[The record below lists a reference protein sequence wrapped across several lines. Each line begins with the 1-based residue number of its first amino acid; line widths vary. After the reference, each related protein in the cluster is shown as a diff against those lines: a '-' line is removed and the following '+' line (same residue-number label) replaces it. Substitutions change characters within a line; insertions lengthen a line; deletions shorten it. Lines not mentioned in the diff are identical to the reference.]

1 MMANN
6 QIGPEAVWTPR
17 RSEVNSAMY
26 VERPEIEKQLERF
39 LRQNTNILIH
49 GESGSGKSWLYRSV
63 LDKLRAKL
71 AVGNLANAS
80 RLGSI
85 TAEIKNLLN
94 RDQEATKVGYD
105 ETKKVKASA
114 CVLESELEHQAHYHI
129 GELDP
134 FEALVS
140 ALRKKAGSRATVVLA
155 LDNLEAIRDNDDLM
169 QELANLIILLDDER
183 YARHSVKLLLVG
195 VPGDVRSYFNKTPNR
210 QTVVNRLS
218 ELREVSR
225 LTHDQARELIIRG
238 FEQQL
243 SYNFE
248 SGKKDKIVNHVIWVT
263 DRIPQ
268 RIHEY
273 CLELAYLAED
283 CKYVLHENHL
293 VSADARWL
301 SNSLSNSYSVIEKLM
316 NGRETRIGRRN
327 QVLYALGQS
336 DEFEIR
342 YTSIEEVVR
351 RVFPA
356 STDGR
361 TLNISGI
368 LSELSSDEA
377 GLLKRSPKGDSY
389 VFLDPKYRMCLR
401 SMLVFDKEAGRVLK
415 RTVEESGEG
424 INVEEVSDSID

>member
-1 MMANN
+1 MANTRVA
-6 QIGPEAVWTPR
+6 PEAVWTPR

-26 VERPEIEKQLERF
+26 VERPELQQQLNRF
-39 LRQNTNILIH
+39 LCQNTNILIH

-63 LDKLRAKL
+63 LDKLGAHL

-94 RDQEATKVGYD
+94 REQEPKKVGYD
-105 ETKKVKASA
+105 ETKKAKVSTL
-114 CVLESELEHQAHYHI
+114 VLGSELEHQGHYQI
-129 GELDP
+129 GELEP

-140 ALRKKAGSRATVVLA
+140 ALRKKVGKKAPVVLA
-155 LDNLEAIRDNDDLM
+155 LDNLEAIRDNDGLM
-169 QELANLIILLDDER
+169 KELANLIILLDDDR
-183 YARHSVKLLLVG
+183 YARHNVKLLLVG
-195 VPGDVRSYFNKTPNR
+195 VPGDVRTYFSQTPNR

-225 LTHDQARELIIRG
+225 LTHYQARELVLRG
-238 FEQQL
+238 FKQQL
-243 SYNFE
+243 GYNFE
-248 SGKKDKIVNHVIWVT
+248 FDMEDRIVNHVIWVT

-283 CKYVLHENHL
+283 SNYTLHEEHL
-293 VSADARWL
+293 ISADARWL

-316 NGRETRIGRRN
+316 NERETRIGRRN

-336 DEFEIR
+336 IEPEIR
-342 YTSIEEVVR
+342 YTSIEEIVR
-351 RVFPA
+351 REFPA
-356 STDGR
+356 STAGR

-368 LSELSSDEA
+368 LSELSSDDA
-377 GLLKRSPKGDSY
+377 ALLKRSPKGDSY

-415 RTVEESGEG
+415 RTVEESGER
-424 INVEEVSDSID
+424 IHVEEVSDTLD

>member
-1 MMANN
+1 MALRR
-6 QIGPEAVWTPR
+6 IEPEAVWTPR
-17 RSEVNSAMY
+17 RSEVNPAMY
-26 VERPEIEKQLERF
+26 VDRPELETQLNRF

-63 LDKLRAKL
+63 LDKLGAHL

-94 RDQEATKVGYD
+94 REQEARKVGYD
-105 ETKKVKASA
+105 ETKKAKLSTV
-114 CVLESELEHQAHYHI
+114 VLGSELEHQGHYQI
-129 GELDP
+129 GEPEP
-134 FEALVS
+134 FEALVI
-140 ALRKKAGSRATVVLA
+140 ALRKRAGGRATVVLA
-155 LDNLEAIRDNDDLM
+155 LDNLEAIRDNESLM

-183 YARHSVKLLLVG
+183 YARHGVKLLLVG
-195 VPGDVRSYFNKTPNR
+195 VPGDVRTYFSQTPNR

-225 LTHDQARELIIRG
+225 LTHDQARELLIRG
-238 FEQQL
+238 FEEQL
-243 SYNFE
+243 HYNFE
-248 SGKKDKIVNHVIWVT
+248 PGTMDRIVKHIIWVT

-273 CLELAYLAED
+273 CLELAYLAEA
-283 CKYVLHENHL
+283 CNHELREEHL

-301 SNSLSNSYSVIEKLM
+301 SNSLSNSYSVIENLM
-316 NGRETRIGRRN
+316 NDRETRIGRRN

-336 DEFEIR
+336 TESEIR
-342 YTSIEEVVR
+342 YTSIEEIVR
-351 RVFPA
+351 REFPA
-356 STDGR
+356 STAGR
-361 TLNISGI
+361 TLNISGM
-368 LSELSSDEA
+368 LSELSSKEA

-389 VFLDPKYRMCLR
+389 VFHDPKYRMCLR

-415 RTVEESGEG
+415 RTVEESGER
-424 INVEEVSDSID
+424 ICVEEVSDTLE